1 MTRSPSGVELRGAT
15 ALRVRTAEAGEIDE
29 AAALDAL
36 AAGRVVL
43 LGERHDSAADHA
55 WQARLIEGIVA
66 RAGPVTVGFEMFPR
80 RAQPALDAY
89 SQGRCDLDSFLA
101 AARWGEVWGFDPALY
116 RGLFELCRNRRL
128 GMLALNVDRPIVSL
142 VGREGWGA
150 LPEAE
155 RAWLSEAAPA
165 APAYRRYLF
174 NVTGGARPDRAATSP
189 DAPEFDRF
197 VRAQQVWDRAFA
209 CAIAAHL
216 AHRPEDRVVGI
227 IGRGHLEYGWGTP
240 AQLRDLGVG
249 GIAVALPNGASAK
262 GRSLADFVWSQAGG
276 ATRIDLAQ

>member
-1 MTRSPSGVELRGAT
+1 MRQAV
-15 ALRVRTAEAGEIDE
+15 RVDAAGMGRIAE

-36 AAGRVVL
+36 SRRRVVL

-55 WQARLIEGIVA
+55 WQARVIEGIAA
-66 RAGPVTVGFEMFPR
+66 RVGRVTVGFEMFPR
-80 RAQPALDAY
+80 RAQPALDAFAA
-89 SQGRCDLDSFLA
+89 GRCGLEAFLD
-101 AARWGEVWGFDPALY
+101 AARWREVWGFDPRLY
-116 RGLFELCRNRRL
+116 RGLFELCRDRGL
-128 GMLALNVDRPIVSL
+128 GMLALNVDRPIVPL
-142 VGREGWGA
+142 VGREGWAA

-174 NVTGGARPDRAATSP
+174 DVTGGARPDRAAKAP

-209 CAIAAHL
+209 CAIANHL
-216 AHRPEDRVVGI
+216 AQSPGERVVGL

-240 AQLRDLGVG
+240 AQLADLGVEG
-249 GIAVALPNGASAK
+249 VAVALPSDAPANARRVAEFMWPGP
-262 GRSLADFVWSQAGG
+262 
-276 ATRIDLAQ
+276 